1 MSEITENIKLE
12 LWDEKDTEKPLAQSP
27 EFDYLKTVY
36 NNFKRTDSAFGKDRQ
51 AINSEQNLL
60 SGVEE
65 VEKLTSTG
73 NWKNRTW
80 RTASGET
87 GTRERITI
95 EDTPN
100 STFQKGWRFTKT
112 IADGTSLDICQD
124 QVPVSMGQSY
134 KISCFARKISGEPV
148 LKMQYGKNPYI
159 SNKQNVESTDW
170 QKYEF
175 IFTVGETNANC
186 TDGNTNIYFGTVNC
200 VGVLEI
206 CGLRLEKVDNRIE
219 ELENENKYL
228 KELNNSLQ
236 ETVLDTQ
243 TEVAETAVVNDSCE
257 GVGMVNIHGG
267 QYQEIDDTKPSLEN
281 PCEIKSVENSVTIIS
296 SNKNMYQ
303 APESIIS
310 NGVSFT
316 KNEDDSF
323 DIVGIATN
331 QANTYKYV
339 DCNDTCIKD
348 GEIYTFSCNQALPSG
363 LLLLCEEYENNTWK
377 SHLFEHSLS
386 GNTILRT
393 KVISL
398 KGNRIRFGLRVES
411 GTNINV
417 KGLKIQIEKDNKNTD
432 IVKHKGETLIM
443 PIQKPLKAIQDVRDS
458 FVKKNGIWYE
468 RHYIK
473 RAYFDGSEEWHLSG
487 NTSNISFWGKANSIM
502 EGLDLTK
509 IAQTNNGSNTYLPH
523 ILSNYFKIVSLSN
536 FFKDSI
542 CATCDYYNNNLELRL
557 GLGLNSD
564 ITTVAQL
571 KAKLEELSNSGNPL
585 YVDYVLAEPELIKC
599 TEEQSKILDKINT
612 YKNTTIITTDNDIA
626 KVSLKYKV
634 DVLKAIENATAVA
647 EQEV

>member
-1 MSEITENIKLE
+1 MI
-12 LWDEKDTEKPLAQSP
+12 
-27 EFDYLKTVY
+27 
-36 NNFKRTDSAFGKDRQ
+36 
-51 AINSEQNLL
+51 
-60 SGVEE
+60 
-65 VEKLTSTG
+65 
-73 NWKNRTW
+73 
-80 RTASGET
+80 
-87 GTRERITI
+87 
-95 EDTPN
+95 
-100 STFQKGWRFTKT
+100 
-112 IADGTSLDICQD
+112 
-124 QVPVSMGQSY
+124 
-134 KISCFARKISGEPV
+134 V
-148 LKMQYGKNPYI
+148 LNGI
-159 SNKQNVESTDW
+159 
-170 QKYEF
+170 
-175 IFTVGETNANC
+175 
-186 TDGNTNIYFGTVNC
+186 
-200 VGVLEI
+200 
-206 CGLRLEKVDNRIE
+206 
-219 ELENENKYL
+219 
-228 KELNNSLQ
+228 
-236 ETVLDTQ
+236 
-243 TEVAETAVVNDSCE
+243 
-257 GVGMVNIHGG
+257 GMMNIHGG
-267 QYQEIDDTKPSLEN
+267 QKQEILELPSAYQRVEYLESTGTQYIDTGYFINPKTKIECEIQFTDTTIKQQRIFESADTVNTRLDCYVKDSLQLGWNWTEQDNQTNLNVNTNHTIDTNKHKIVIDGVNKTVKLDNIYSSTIAGNLTKTSTTSLTIMAYVRPHAQAFAYLKLYDFKIYDNGELVRNFVACYRKNDNVAGLYDLVNDVFYANSGTGTFNVGENKNNVITPSLEN
-281 PCEIKSVENSVTIIS
+281 PTEIKYVENSVTIIS

-647 EQEV
+647 EQEVE